1 MEIAIYIFSW
11 IFFACWI
18 YAIGWYILNGVKPN
32 IEEYFQLRKEVAKEA
47 RIKAWIN
54 ERMTSLIDYRLRSE
68 LPIDISNEEHQR
80 IINIAHI
87 LDSKGFFDE

>member
-11 IFFACWI
+11 IFFACWM

-32 IEEYFQLRKEVAKEA
+32 IEEYFQLRKEVAKEE

-54 ERMTSLIDYRLRSE
+54 ERMTSLLDYRLRSE

-80 IINIAHI
+80 IIDIAHI
-87 LDSKGFFDE
+87 LANKGFFNE

>member
-1 MEIAIYIFSW
+1 MEYAIYIFSW
-11 IFFACWI
+11 IFFACWL
-18 YAIGWYILNGVKPN
+18 YIIIWFIVNKLEPSIN
-32 IEEYFQLRKEVAKEA
+32 EYLQLRKEAAKQK

-80 IINIAHI
+80 IIDIAHI

>member
-18 YAIGWYILNGVKPN
+18 YAIGWYILNGLKPN

>member
-18 YAIGWYILNGVKPN
+18 YAIGWYIINGVKPN
-32 IEEYFQLRKEVAKEA
+32 IEEYFQLRKEVDKEA

-54 ERMTSLIDYRLRSE
+54 ERMTYLMDYRLRTGETVLVSHEEIERIFTASDE
-68 LPIDISNEEHQR
+68 LN
-80 IINIAHI
+80 
-87 LDSKGFFDE
+87 SKGFFDE